1 MKNRFNSK
9 SAPRSIRA
17 VAAIAVA
24 CFVLPQAANSQEIA
38 SRSPLGGIS
47 LTDAVP
53 LPPAIATAKKPL
65 GFGWVEFDWE
75 GEGTGGVPGFDSSLP
90 SSAIVSTE
98 FELEGCVGPHGCSD

>member
-17 VAAIAVA
+17 VAAIAIA
-24 CFVLPQAANSQEIA
+24 CLVLPQVTNSQEIA

-53 LPPAIATAKKPL
+53 LPPAVATAKKPL

-90 SSAIVSTE
+90 SSAIVSAE